1 MQKSLFSSKQAG
13 DSRQMPT
20 VSGLMF
26 FLSTAYNAIYPILSM
41 HAYST
46 SPAMEVHT
54 ALPEPAFS
62 TMTIN
67 ASG

>member
-1 MQKSLFSSKQAG
+1 
-13 DSRQMPT
+13 MPT

-26 FLSTAYNAIYPILSM
+26 FLSTAHNAFYPILSM
-41 HAYST
+41 HAYRT
-46 SPAMEVHT
+46 SPAMEVQT